1 MSIAT
6 VVTRG
11 FGAFGSVN
19 LLPTLG
25 FTAGAEIGP
34 GICAAASGYVA
45 GANSASVHLAGA
57 FAGGV
62 FVPLPTVLG
71 GYVPGACDGDVFV
84 AGPTYGHY

>member
-11 FGAFGSVN
+11 FGSFGSVN
-19 LLPTLG
+19 LVPTFG
-25 FTAGAEIGP
+25 YTPGAEIGP
-34 GICAAASGYVA
+34 GMCATASGCVD
-45 GANSASVHLAGA
+45 GANGASVHLAGA

-71 GYVPGACDGDVFV
+71 GYVPGAFEGDVFV